1 MALGAILGIGSS
13 IAGGLFGSSAAKRAQ
28 RRAAKEAKKL
38 KAKLNSLEENRQEIV
53 NPYENVQDLSDMIKN
68 PFAQLSVATQAA
80 EIQIEQAD
88 ISLANTLDVI
98 RSTGVSAGGATA
110 LAQAALQSK
119 KNVAANIEQQ
129 EVANEKLRAEGEQ
142 TKQQALRQEQMRLQQ
157 ADVAGRQFMF
167 QTREQREMQELDRTA
182 SMLGAAQAAAGQ
194 AAADRTSALT
204 GMFGSIASIAGT
216 PGAFK

>member
-88 ISLANTLDVI
+88 ISLANTL
-98 RSTGVSAGGATA
+98 
-110 LAQAALQSK
+110 LASVP
-119 KNVAANIEQQ
+119 N
-129 EVANEKLRAEGEQ
+129 
-142 TKQQALRQEQMRLQQ
+142 
-157 ADVAGRQFMF
+157 
-167 QTREQREMQELDRTA
+167 
-182 SMLGAAQAAAGQ
+182 
-194 AAADRTSALT
+194 
-204 GMFGSIASIAGT
+204 
-216 PGAFK
+216 